1 MADYNRQNFSNM
13 KNEAVRNAREMH
25 KRTADSPEKKNS
37 DNNKTDDVGTSSAQ
51 NFQQSANG
59 NSGGILRIADSF
71 FENIG
76 ISKSKLDSD
85 KIIVILMIIMLA
97 REGADLKLLL
107 ALGYIIM

>member
-1 MADYNRQNFSNM
+1 MADYNRQNFSSM

-25 KRTADSPEKKNS
+25 RRTADSPENQKS
-37 DNNKTDDVGTSSAQ
+37 DNIRTDDSNTSSAQ
-51 NFQQSANG
+51 NFQQSVNG

-76 ISKSKLDSD
+76 ISKGKLDSD